1 LGQRDPLRWPPSSI
15 EGHFSDK
22 SALGHIRC
30 SDPHPMLKSERNRA
44 AMNPIQ
50 LVEKLRAIERALELE
65 ERSTIRTLVAEA
77 LQYAMQ
83 MQRESPEQMRRDSRA
98 VQHT

>member
-1 LGQRDPLRWPPSSI
+1 
-15 EGHFSDK
+15 
-22 SALGHIRC
+22 
-30 SDPHPMLKSERNRA
+30 MLKSERYRA

-65 ERSTIRTLVAEA
+65 ERSTVRTLVAEA

-83 MQRESPEQMRRDSRA
+83 MQRESPEQMRRDSR
-98 VQHT
+98 VVLHT